1 MNNFIL
7 KKLSKKAVKKAYP
20 PSFSKINQREKMDY
34 QYYTVNDFADDE
46 RFRNY
51 VLRKKASD
59 IAFWTYWIAEN
70 PHKKELIAVA
80 EKLVLL
86 LAAEATPSVSNNDA
100 TEEWQKLWTR
110 IHTVSSEN
118 ALENDQPT
126 LQAIKGGRYR
136 WAWTVAASVALL
148 ALTFLLLPKNTS
160 PQYQSVFTTKTD
172 TRQPEKETGVTS
184 VASANDAETMYKTP
198 FGKTQKLT
206 LPDGSSVILNANS
219 KLRFSKNW
227 SKTADRVVWLEG
239 EAEFSVQHYD
249 LPNGASQKFVVNTE
263 GVKVEVIGTRFNLM
277 SRGEKCK
284 LALYEGKVQLQLT
297 KHPEGESIAIAPNE
311 VVQVDNG
318 VVVRIIPIKKVEVYQ
333 AWTKQHFEFDDT
345 PLSEVALLVENN
357 YGFKF
362 IFKDNDLKMKRL
374 TVSIPD
380 DDVAVLAK
388 VIAQIFNIKTQKNG
402 KEIIFENKN

>member
-1 MNNFIL
+1 
-7 KKLSKKAVKKAYP
+7 
-20 PSFSKINQREKMDY
+20 MDY
-34 QYYTVNDFADDE
+34 QDYTVNDFVDDE

-51 VLRKKASD
+51 VLRKNATD

-70 PHKKELIAVA
+70 PDKYELIAEA
-80 EKLVLL
+80 EKLLL
-86 LAAEATPSVSNNDA
+86 LFALEATPSVSDA
-100 TEEWQKLWTR
+100 ERTEEWQKLWTR

-118 ALENDQPT
+118 ILENVLENDEPILQP
-126 LQAIKGGRYR
+126 IRGGKYK
-136 WAWTVAASVALL
+136 WAWAVAASFALF
-148 ALTFLLLPKNTS
+148 ALIFLLLPKNTS

-172 TRQPEKETGVTS
+172 TILPEKETGVTS
-184 VASANDAETMYKTP
+184 AVPADDAETIYKTP

-206 LPDGSSVILNANS
+206 LPDGSTVILNANS
-219 KLRFSKNW
+219 KLHFSKNW
-227 SKTADRVVWLEG
+227 SKTADRIVWLEG

-249 LPNGASQKFVVNTE
+249 LPNGGAQKFMVHTE

-277 SRGEKCK
+277 SRADKCK
-284 LALYEGKVQLQLT
+284 LALYEGKVQLHLT
-297 KHPEGESIAIAPNE
+297 KHPEEESIAIAPNE

-318 VVVRIIPIKKVEVYQ
+318 AVVRIVPIKKVAVYQ

-362 IFKDNDLKMKRL
+362 LFKDNDLKMKRL
-374 TVSIPD
+374 TASIPD

-402 KEIIFENKN
+402 NEIIFENKN